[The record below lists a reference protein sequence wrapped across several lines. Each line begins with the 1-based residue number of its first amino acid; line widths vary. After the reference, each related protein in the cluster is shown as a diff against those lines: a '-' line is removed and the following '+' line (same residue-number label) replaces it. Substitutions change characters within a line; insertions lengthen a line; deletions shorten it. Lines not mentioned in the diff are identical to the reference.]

1 MTKSIDNYQL
11 RAALIQRGFEDITS
25 ADRSTKSWKLQHPKM
40 RNWVSIKL
48 AEDTLRPMRTAP
60 LVIHPEDARRVASA
74 VPIAAGVVFQDASYR
89 GNSTKYAGG
98 MPGRALSLA
107 NESAVDAFVAAAL
120 IEADDSP
127 AIDPLIWAAAASDV
141 DAGLGG
147 RVVTATTRKALIEA
161 RVGQGRYR
169 KDLMEIW
176 HRRCA
181 VTGCG
186 IEKALVASHVVPW
199 RESKDPE
206 TCLDPYNGLL
216 LAASIDK
223 LFDQGLIS
231 FDEAGRL
238 LRCTALRGV
247 DLLALGITTD
257 ARLRSLSPKHQPYLA
272 AHRAKHNFN
281 S

>member
-11 RAALIQRGFEDITS
+11 RAALLQRGFEDITS

-40 RNWVSIKL
+40 GNWVSIKL

-74 VPIAAGVVFQDASYR
+74 VPIGAGVVFEDAPYR
-89 GNSTKYAGG
+89 SGSTKYAGG

-107 NESAVDAFVAAAL
+107 NEAAVDAFVSAAL
-120 IEADDSP
+120 TEPGESHAV
-127 AIDPLIWAAAASDV
+127 DPLVWAAATADV
-141 DAGLGG
+141 DAGLQG
-147 RVVTATTRKALIEA
+147 RAVTATTRTALIEA

-169 KDLMEIW
+169 EDLLKIW

-186 IEKALVASHVVPW
+186 IEKALVASHAVPW
-199 RESKDPE
+199 RENKDPE

-231 FDEAGRL
+231 FDESGRM

-247 DLLALGITTD
+247 DLLALGITAD
-257 ARLRSLSPKHQPYLA
+257 ARLRAISPKHQPYLA
-272 AHRAKHNFN
+272 AHRNKHGFIA
-281 S
+281 